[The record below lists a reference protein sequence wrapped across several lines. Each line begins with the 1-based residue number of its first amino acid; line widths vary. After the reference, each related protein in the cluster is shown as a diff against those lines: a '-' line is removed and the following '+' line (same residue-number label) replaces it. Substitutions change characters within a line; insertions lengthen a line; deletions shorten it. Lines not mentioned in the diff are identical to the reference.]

1 MSLPTQA
8 VSSPV
13 PFPFLLPRRVAPS
26 SYIQYCSS
34 NFGAWR
40 FQASQQ
46 RGLDSAK
53 EIQRLPPMNARSVFS
68 PPKSR
73 LGSGC
78 PWLMATWLHVSWS
91 RTPRWVCLRIRTWG
105 DPAHS
110 GTCWH
115 HDQCL
120 GGAGQWLGRAGNCG
134 SPVANASLHQPLL
147 NAGVWF
153 GRLTWMHAVGRKKS
167 ASILRTWTEA
177 KVKRLQ
183 PQCLDSNLQG
193 AFSQYTCPF
202 IVTHWVTISKK
213 THRSFFKATIVVWT
227 WY

>member
-1 MSLPTQA
+1 MSWSKVSQLTVGPESGSALLSCPREGQCSLLPSYEMNLEGGGMSLPTQA

-78 PWLMATWLHVSWS
+78 PWLMATWLHVS
-91 RTPRWVCLRIRTWG
+91 
-105 DPAHS
+105 
-110 GTCWH
+110 
-115 HDQCL
+115 
-120 GGAGQWLGRAGNCG
+120 
-134 SPVANASLHQPLL
+134 
-147 NAGVWF
+147 
-153 GRLTWMHAVGRKKS
+153 
-167 ASILRTWTEA
+167 
-177 KVKRLQ
+177 
-183 PQCLDSNLQG
+183 
-193 AFSQYTCPF
+193 
-202 IVTHWVTISKK
+202 
-213 THRSFFKATIVVWT
+213 
-227 WY
+227 